1 MAAAVSAIGVP
12 SRLDRGP
19 RPVASECQ
27 GAFGKN
33 RNASELRIGRRTQLI
48 NALRAHLAELA
59 SWRRRATQL
68 SRAMSDLNGERG
80 GRCIF
85 GNAAQWTPRN
95 KLMTPNRIV
104 QAMKTN
110 SAAFMIMPIVS
121 RRSAKSR
128 RSISHFA
135 SRI

>member
-1 MAAAVSAIGVP
+1 MALVQLPLNV
-12 SRLDRGP
+12 RGP
-19 RPVASECQ
+19 SE
-27 GAFGKN
+27 KN
-33 RNASELRIGRRTQLI
+33 ENASELRIGQRTQLI
-48 NALRAHLAELA
+48 NALRGHLAET
-59 SWRRRATQL
+59 RHRGGEGRHNC
-68 SRAMSDLNGERG
+68 RAMSDLDGERG

-85 GNAAQWTPRN
+85 GNAAQWIPRN

-121 RRSAKSR
+121 RRSARSR

-135 SRI
+135 AAS